1 MKKCLVASALIG
13 FCVVLGCSKEEAQKI
28 EPAAVADSLDHLAA
42 TGEFEPFDTPPSLLD
57 AVTPVYPEEARKEGL
72 QGTVRVKV
80 VVGVDGLVESAE
92 VLESSGAAILDEAAL
107 ESAKNYRF
115 NPATREGA
123 PVRCAVVLPVH
134 YRLGD

>member
-1 MKKCLVASALIG
+1 MKRCLIAAALIG
-13 FCVVLGCSKEEAQKI
+13 CCVVLGCSNEKAQKI

-42 TGEFEPFDTPPSLLD
+42 TGEFEPFDTPPSILD
-57 AVTPVYPEEARKEGL
+57 HVTPVYPEEARKQGL
-72 QGTVRVKV
+72 EETVRVKV

-92 VLESSGAAILDEAAL
+92 VLESTGAPILDESAL
-107 ESAKNYRF
+107 EAAKNYRF
-115 NPATREGA
+115 NPATREGV